1 MAIQLQNSFGTSVD
15 LMNTNLVVGC
25 PYFLQESLIAGQPL
39 YASGSGVCVF
49 DLELINLTSSY
60 SSLIQSIPNSSSVNN
75 SFGTAVSINTDW
87 LAIGC
92 PAENNNSGSVFIY
105 NNVSGS
111 WNLFQEISSSNT
123 ISNTNFG
130 YSLKLNKDQNTSS
143 GRLIVGCGNP
153 AACKAFFYEF
163 NGIQWVE
170 TYTFTPNYDTYPLTF
185 GKYDPYNLIRNQSSS
200 FGSSVSTYGDSVI
213 IGEYLDRTVY
223 EYDGSD
229 MYQQGSVSIFG
240 RCNPSSSIFNL
251 EYKTYGNEKVLRNNN
266 LGYSVDMFDSF
277 AVAGIPRSN
286 QGSITSDYV
295 ENTLNQYYQCENNPL
310 TSVNG
315 QVALFINES
324 GSWDIKNI
332 FQKKKNYLSPYRVFG
347 HNVSIAD
354 YSMVVGAPLLIS
366 SSTPPAINIITTQ
379 SNDVTLD
386 EICGKSYIYN
396 LNNLQDSFHIGNVF
410 YRNGKVVLNTSGS
423 IFQNL
428 FPTTTTGDY
437 SYNLNFKGEN
447 TIYEKQVICSI
458 SPGEFNVSTNPT
470 ALDQPNYSLD
480 LNSNGQFDYEDVD
493 IILRYMEYKNTQA
506 LGLPL
511 STNWQSS
518 IKLAADEIS
527 LINYYQALP
536 SYNNTYTSQL
546 LSNYI
551 PLWDFTNKKF
561 QTYLDVNGDNLID
574 INDMN
579 IIWKYFS
586 NRLNQKNYSSYVTL
600 NSTRKTLNL
609 AIDCL
614 DGVSGRNKSPN
625 ITPEFFNY
633 KNNVSNDP
641 TGSYLVPMISSIGLY
656 NNNLELI
663 AVAKLGTPIRNE
675 GALPLNIC
683 VKMDF

>member
-1 MAIQLQNSFGTSVD
+1 
-15 LMNTNLVVGC
+15 
-25 PYFLQESLIAGQPL
+25 
-39 YASGSGVCVF
+39 
-49 DLELINLTSSY
+49 
-60 SSLIQSIPNSSSVNN
+60 
-75 SFGTAVSINTDW
+75 
-87 LAIGC
+87 
-92 PAENNNSGSVFIY
+92 
-105 NNVSGS
+105 
-111 WNLFQEISSSNT
+111 
-123 ISNTNFG
+123 
-130 YSLKLNKDQNTSS
+130 
-143 GRLIVGCGNP
+143 
-153 AACKAFFYEF
+153 
-163 NGIQWVE
+163 
-170 TYTFTPNYDTYPLTF
+170 
-185 GKYDPYNLIRNQSSS
+185 
-200 FGSSVSTYGDSVI
+200 
-213 IGEYLDRTVY
+213 
-223 EYDGSD
+223 
-229 MYQQGSVSIFG
+229 
-240 RCNPSSSIFNL
+240 
-251 EYKTYGNEKVLRNNN
+251 
-266 LGYSVDMFDSF
+266 
-277 AVAGIPRSN
+277 
-286 QGSITSDYV
+286 
-295 ENTLNQYYQCENNPL
+295 
-310 TSVNG
+310 
-315 QVALFINES
+315 
-324 GSWDIKNI
+324 
-332 FQKKKNYLSPYRVFG
+332 
-347 HNVSIAD
+347 
-354 YSMVVGAPLLIS
+354 
-366 SSTPPAINIITTQ
+366 
-379 SNDVTLD
+379 
-386 EICGKSYIYN
+386 
-396 LNNLQDSFHIGNVF
+396 VF